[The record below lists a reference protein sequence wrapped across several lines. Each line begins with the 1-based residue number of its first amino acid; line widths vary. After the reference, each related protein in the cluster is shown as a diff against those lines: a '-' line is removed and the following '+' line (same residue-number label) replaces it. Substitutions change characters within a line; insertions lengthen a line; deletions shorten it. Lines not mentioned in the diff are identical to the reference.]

1 MHKQQYQ
8 AFKDCPAFDKSSSA
22 LKICAS
28 DKPSNLMPFSTP
40 KSRITK
46 QIIGNQGPSQID
58 FENDANKKK
67 KRYLN
72 KI

>member
-1 MHKQQYQ
+1 VHKQQYQ

-40 KSRITK
+40 KSSIKEQIT
-46 QIIGNQGPSQID
+46 GNQGPSQID
-58 FENDANKKK
+58 LLKMMQIKKK
-67 KRYLN
+67 KK
-72 KI
+72 KIP

>member
-1 MHKQQYQ
+1 
-8 AFKDCPAFDKSSSA
+8 
-22 LKICAS
+22 
-28 DKPSNLMPFSTP
+28 MPFSTP

-67 KRYLN
+67 DTLTRYN
-72 KI
+72 QKGTSKMDN

>member
-1 MHKQQYQ
+1 MEKRRIFSGKIFSSQI
-8 AFKDCPAFDKSSSA
+8 FTKSSSA

-40 KSRITK
+40 KSRITE

-67 KRYLN
+67 
-72 KI
+72 IP